1 MTDDAADPMVVHE
14 LQLQRSS
21 WVPNNSKLAVLLY
34 RGALSAAAGSKSFED
49 LFASNGWT
57 GIWRNGIFTYDH
69 YHSGAHEVLG
79 IAGGTAKLLLGG
91 PEGKEIDVAA
101 GDCLILPAGT
111 GHRNLGASADFSV
124 VGGYPPGQHADILT
138 SAPSEEQLLTIAELS
153 IPSSDPIEGADGY
166 LVRAWHSD

>member
-79 IAGGTAKLLLGG
+79 IAGARPSFCSAGQRAK
-91 PEGKEIDVAA
+91 KSMSKRA
-101 GDCLILPAGT
+101 
-111 GHRNLGASADFSV
+111 
-124 VGGYPPGQHADILT
+124 
-138 SAPSEEQLLTIAELS
+138 IA
-153 IPSSDPIEGADGY
+153 
-166 LVRAWHSD
+166 